1 VPVKGPGGVNGAE
14 AGTGSGR
21 PAIGHPSV
29 VKQVRSVLFSE
40 VILGA
45 ASVKPLGYNWSV
57 LALMLGWFAPLL
69 SRRATD
75 PLPPSLL
82 YLAVTEADI
91 RLFGK
96 PSFSNLFEIGRWK
109 TGSYR
114 AWVRRSAFGL
124 KLELDLERL
133 GRVTLVAGRSAAPV
147 FDLVVQGART

>member
-1 VPVKGPGGVNGAE
+1 M
-14 AGTGSGR
+14 GR
-21 PAIGHPSV
+21 TIGHPAV

-45 ASVKPLGYNWSV
+45 ARVKPLGYNWSV

-75 PLPPSLL
+75 PLPPSTL

-96 PSFSNLFEIGRWK
+96 PTFSNLFEIGRWK
-109 TGSYR
+109 RSSYR
-114 AWVRRSAFGL
+114 ALVRRSAFGL
-124 KLELDLERL
+124 RLELDLERL
-133 GRVTLVAGRSAAPV
+133 GRVTLVAGRNAAPV
-147 FDLVVQGART
+147 FDLVVQGAKT